1 MSADSNTWVPH
12 GGFCL
17 VKASKMKRTSGGDP
31 ASAHPPAGQKRKL
44 TPFGLDLGS
53 GGLDYD
59 SVKKQIDRGFD
70 NTTRALEALINE
82 SVAHS
87 ATRAQVRREESFYL
101 CLLGVCGILSPP
113 HSLVPAGERNGGSN
127 AHTHTHTRTL
137 YVGAHVHLG

>member
-1 MSADSNTWVPH
+1 
-12 GGFCL
+12 
-17 VKASKMKRTSGGDP
+17 MKRTSGGDP

-127 AHTHTHTRTL
+127 AHTHTHTHAR
-137 YVGAHVHLG
+137 YMSAHTYT